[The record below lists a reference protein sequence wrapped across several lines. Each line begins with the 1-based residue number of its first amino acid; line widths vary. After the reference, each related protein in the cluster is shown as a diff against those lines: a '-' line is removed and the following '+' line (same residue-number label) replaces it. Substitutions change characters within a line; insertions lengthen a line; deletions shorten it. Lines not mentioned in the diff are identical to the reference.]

1 VRTSA
6 SVLSVITCGILI
18 GQGRGVD
25 QLGRALFITRR
36 MPQSYKPLNP
46 TRACVCAASELA
58 IRFIGNG
65 PVNSFDRFLQLHE
78 FFERVFRVPAPVIC
92 FKRLGGQAT
101 LRDGFKASSDECLH
115 MLIFLIQ

>member
-1 VRTSA
+1 MC
-6 SVLSVITCGILI
+6 SV
-18 GQGRGVD
+18 
-25 QLGRALFITRR
+25 
-36 MPQSYKPLNP
+36 
-46 TRACVCAASELA
+46 RACHSL
-58 IRFIGNG
+58 FIGNG

-101 LRDGFKASSDECLH
+101 LRDGFKASSDERLH